1 MLARALCIIIMI
13 NNILE
18 IGALGCVVFTGF
30 LLFMAYSGIASA
42 MRDEEGKFRKE
53 INFKSVLGGIMFL
66 FFLLGL
72 LFIANV
78 RYTNSLPTTPGLINL
93 WINSLGVFFIVHIY
107 DLLVLDFLIVVKWH
121 PKFLNLPNTSYYRSF
136 RPHVIGF
143 LKGIPLGIIAS
154 LISSLLLLWTK

>member
-1 MLARALCIIIMI
+1 MI
-13 NNILE
+13 KNILE

-30 LLFMAYSGIASA
+30 ILFMSYSGIASA
-42 MRDEEGKFRKE
+42 MRDEEGKFRKKM
-53 INFKSVLGGIMFL
+53 NFKSVLGAIMFL
-66 FFLLGL
+66 CFLLGL

-78 RYTNSLPTTPGLINL
+78 KYTNSMSATPGLINL
-93 WINSLGVFFIVHIY
+93 WINSLGVFFIIHIY
-107 DLLVLDFLIVVKWH
+107 DLLVLDYLIVIKWH
-121 PKFLNLPNTSYYRSF
+121 PNFLNLPNTSYYRSF

>member
-1 MLARALCIIIMI
+1 ML

-18 IGALGCVVFTGF
+18 IGGLGCVVFTGL

-42 MRDEEGKFRKE
+42 MRDEDGKFRKE
-53 INFKSVLGGIMFL
+53 ITFKTVLGGIIFL
-66 FFLLGL
+66 CFLLGW

-78 RYTNSLPTTPGLINL
+78 KYANSLPATPGLIDL
-93 WINSLGVFFIVHIY
+93 WINSLSVFFVIHIY
-107 DLLVLDFLIVVKWH
+107 DLLVLDYLIIVKWH
-121 PKFLNLPNTSYYRSF
+121 PKFLNLPNTSYYRTF

-154 LISSLLLLWTK
+154 FISSILLLWTK

>member
-1 MLARALCIIIMI
+1 MI
-13 NNILE
+13 KSILE

-30 LLFMAYSGIASA
+30 ILFMSYSGIASA

-53 INFKSVLGGIMFL
+53 MNFKSVLGAIIFL
-66 FFLLGL
+66 CFLLGV

-78 RYTNSLPTTPGLINL
+78 KYTNSLPSTPGLINL
-93 WINSLGVFFIVHIY
+93 WINSFGVFFIIHIY
-107 DLLVLDFLIVVKWH
+107 DLLVLDYLIVVKWH
-121 PKFLNLPNTSYYRSF
+121 PKFLDLPNTSYYRSF

-154 LISSLLLLWTK
+154 LISSLLFLWTK